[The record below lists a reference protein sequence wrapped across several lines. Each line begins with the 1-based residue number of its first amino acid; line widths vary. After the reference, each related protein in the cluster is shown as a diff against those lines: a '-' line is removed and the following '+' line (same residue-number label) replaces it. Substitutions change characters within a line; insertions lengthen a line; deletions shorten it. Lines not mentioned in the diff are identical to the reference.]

1 MFSDTDNLFYNN
13 KNNMSRSEII
23 GKYLKY
29 ASRYISLGHSQ
40 RRLVRP
46 LFNLFYW
53 VQGTKIW
60 KQQLNEVA
68 NNKISINS
76 IYDLSSQLE
85 EMIEEAA

>member
-1 MFSDTDNLFYNN
+1 MTALKGLSPSPKITT
-13 KNNMSRSEII
+13 R
-23 GKYLKY
+23 YL
-29 ASRYISLGHSQ
+29 
-40 RRLVRP
+40 
-46 LFNLFYW
+46 LFNLFYG

-85 EMIEEAA
+85 ETIEEAA